1 VNSSSE
7 LAGLTCFA
15 IVHRQVNRHAQL
27 DRSFLA
33 LSHPVRR
40 AIVER
45 LVAGP
50 ATVGRASSG
59 LGISKPA
66 VTKHLKVLESAGV
79 VSRTISGRTHVLQLE
94 PKPLSEAA
102 AWLELHRALWRSKF
116 EVVERHLSETHEGQE
131 VPE

>member
-1 VNSSSE
+1 MNYQAE
-7 LAGLTCFA
+7 
-15 IVHRQVNRHAQL
+15 L
-27 DRSFLA
+27 DRSFDA

-50 ATVGRASSG
+50 TSVGEASAG

-66 VTKHLKVLESAGV
+66 VTKHLKVLEVAGV
-79 VSRTISGRTHVLQLE
+79 VTRTVHGRVHLLRLE
-94 PKPLSEAA
+94 PRPLREASS
-102 AWLELHRALWRSKF
+102 WLDLHRSLWEAKF
-116 EVVERHLSETHEGQE
+116 EAVERHLAESHEGQE

>member
-1 VNSSSE
+1 MNY
-7 LAGLTCFA
+7 
-15 IVHRQVNRHAQL
+15 HAEL

-50 ATVGRASSG
+50 TSVGVASGG
-59 LGISKPA
+59 LGVSKPA
-66 VTKHLKVLESAGV
+66 VTKHLKVLEDAGV
-79 VSRTISGRTHVLQLE
+79 VSRTVSGRTHVLRLE
-94 PKPLSEAA
+94 PRALRRASD
-102 AWLELHRALWRSKF
+102 WLELHRSLWEAKF
-116 EVVERHLSETHEGQE
+116 EAVERHLAEAHEGQE

>member
-1 VNSSSE
+1 MNNQAE
-7 LAGLTCFA
+7 
-15 IVHRQVNRHAQL
+15 L
-27 DRSFLA
+27 DRSFDA

-50 ATVGRASSG
+50 ATVGKASAG

-66 VTKHLKVLESAGV
+66 VTKHLKVLEVAGV
-79 VSRTISGRTHVLQLE
+79 VSRS
-94 PKPLSEAA
+94 
-102 AWLELHRALWRSKF
+102 WLDLHRSLWEAKF
-116 EVVERHLSETHEGQE
+116 EAVERHLVETHEGQE

>member
-1 VNSSSE
+1 MNY
-7 LAGLTCFA
+7 
-15 IVHRQVNRHAQL
+15 HATL
-27 DRSFLA
+27 DRSFDA

-50 ATVGRASSG
+50 ATVGEASSG

-79 VSRTISGRTHVLQLE
+79 VTRNIRGRTHLLRLE
-94 PKPLSEAA
+94 PRPLRELSS
-102 AWLELHRALWRSKF
+102 WLELHRSLWESKF
-116 EVVERHLSETHEGQE
+116 EAVESHFAEAREEREATR
-131 VPE
+131 

>member
-1 VNSSSE
+1 VNS
-7 LAGLTCFA
+7 
-15 IVHRQVNRHAQL
+15 QL

-40 AIVER
+40 AIVAR

-50 ATVGRASSG
+50 STVGEASRG

-66 VTKHLKVLESAGV
+66 VTKHLDVLEEAGV
-79 VSRTISGRTHVLQLE
+79 VSRTPVGRTRVLRLV
-94 PKPLSEAA
+94 PRPLDEVSR
-102 AWLELHRALWRSKF
+102 WLDFHRALWEAKF
-116 EVVERHLSETHEGQE
+116 EAVERHLAEANENQE

>member
-1 VNSSSE
+1 MNYQAE
-7 LAGLTCFA
+7 
-15 IVHRQVNRHAQL
+15 L
-27 DRSFLA
+27 DRSFDA

-50 ATVGRASSG
+50 TSVGEASAG

-66 VTKHLKVLESAGV
+66 VTKHLKVLEVAGV
-79 VSRTISGRTHVLQLE
+79 VTRTVYGRVHLLRLE
-94 PKPLSEAA
+94 PRPLREASS
-102 AWLELHRALWRSKF
+102 WLDLHRSLWEAKF
-116 EVVERHLSETHEGQE
+116 EAVERHLAQSHEGRE

>member
-1 VNSSSE
+1 MNNQAE
-7 LAGLTCFA
+7 
-15 IVHRQVNRHAQL
+15 L

-50 ATVGRASSG
+50 ASVGEASDG
-59 LGISKPA
+59 LGVSKPA
-66 VTKHLKVLESAGV
+66 VTKHLKLLESVGV
-79 VSRTISGRTHVLQLE
+79 VSRTVAGRRHVLRLE
-94 PKPLSEAA
+94 PRPLRDASR
-102 AWLELHRALWRSKF
+102 WLELHRPLWEAKF
-116 EVVERHLSETHEGQE
+116 EAVERHLAREGQE